1 MHVPLIAFGVLDD
14 LLTGGREGGASGAL
28 RMPGGYISVGPFHQ
42 SSHCHSCFNSAG
54 RRHDMK
60 PLRRDSKPNVRFHC

>member
-14 LLTGGREGGASGAL
+14 LLTGGREGGREGPKDARRLHKCGT
-28 RMPGGYISVGPFHQ
+28 PFHQ

-60 PLRRDSKPNVRFHC
+60 PLRRDSKANVRFHC